1 MSAARPNLKTDDAK
15 PAKKAQP
22 DPILDKSRDFGTSFP
37 SKKRIAYEQGGR
49 FFDVNGKL
57 LRTDF
62 DTYQMEHHKSA
73 KNGAVKGR
81 RRRVVERA
89 DQVEAEYDNVMPEDP
104 ADEDVTEGE
113 VNLTA
118 WATKQAV
125 YRFSQVR
132 DAIEIRYHRVVNDEF
147 DALETLEAGGAVTS
161 RQIKAAG
168 WFKQ

>member
-1 MSAARPNLKTDDAK
+1 MSAARPNLKTDDPK
-15 PAKKAQP
+15 PAKK
-22 DPILDKSRDFGTSFP
+22 DPVIILDRSRDFGTSDP
-37 SKKRIAYEQGGR
+37 IKEGIMYEQGGR

-57 LRTDF
+57 LRTEF
-62 DTYQMEHHKSA
+62 DTYQMKHHKSA
-73 KNGAVKGR
+73 RNGAIKGR

-89 DQVEAEYDNVMPEDP
+89 DQVEAEYENVMPEDP

-125 YRFSQVR
+125 YRFGQVR